1 MVTSSSTYLT
11 GQASSQKN
19 MTSVTFAGLF
29 GAVQSLNET
38 VFMASM
44 SQWLSWGA
52 SAAIIFGGVVP
63 YIPQYRE
70 IKKTRNADGF
80 STWVCFA
87 LLVANTLRILFWF
100 GRPFELPLLVQSV
113 VMSAC
118 MFLMLQLCV
127 KTHNLST
134 IVPQPKQRFTEN
146 PSENPACLQA
156 ADVANPDL
164 TLWES
169 PWRHFWAW
177 TDFLSYVEFMASFA
191 LCSGALLYLL
201 LDVELVVEAVGFAA
215 LLTEALLGL
224 PQFWRNLRNQST
236 HGMSNQMV
244 LMWTM
249 GDVFKTAYFIMRSAP
264 FQFWVCGTLQV
275 SLDVAILMQ
284 VGWYK
289 YRPAS
294 SKIPKHSIHI
304 S

>member
-1 MVTSSSTYLT
+1 MLPTVRT
-11 GQASSQKN
+11 QQERD
-19 MTSVTFAGLF
+19 MTSVTGGGLL
-29 GAVQSLNET
+29 GAMQPLSEALLV
-38 VFMASM
+38 ASVG
-44 SQWLSWGA
+44 QWLSWGA

-70 IKKTRNADGF
+70 IRKTKNADGF
-80 STWVCFA
+80 STWVCLA

-100 GRPFELPLLVQSV
+100 GRPFELPLLAQSI

-127 KTHNLST
+127 RTRNLST
-134 IVPQPKQRFTEN
+134 IVPQPKQSFTG
-146 PSENPACLQA
+146 
-156 ADVANPDL
+156 
-164 TLWES
+164 S

-177 TDFLSYVEFMASFA
+177 TDFLSYVEFMATFA
-191 LCSGALLYLL
+191 LSSGALLYLL
-201 LDVELVVEAVGFAA
+201 LDVELVVEALGFTA

-224 PQFWRNLRNQST
+224 PQFWRNLRKQST

-249 GDVFKTAYFIMRSAP
+249 GDVFKTAYFVMRSAP
-264 FQFWVCGTLQV
+264 VQFWVCGALQV
-275 SLDVAILMQ
+275 SLDIAILAQ

-289 YRPAS
+289 YKPAA
-294 SKIPKHSIHI
+294 SKVPKHSIHT

>member
-11 GQASSQKN
+11 AALAGQASSQKN

-134 IVPQPKQRFTEN
+134 IVPQPKQRFT
-146 PSENPACLQA
+146 
-156 ADVANPDL
+156 
-164 TLWES
+164 ES

>member
-1 MVTSSSTYLT
+1 
-11 GQASSQKN
+11 
-19 MTSVTFAGLF
+19 MTSLTTAGLF

-38 VFMASM
+38 VFMASI

-80 STWVCFA
+80 STWVCLA

-146 PSENPACLQA
+146 PSENHACLEA
-156 ADVANPDL
+156 VDVANPDL

-275 SLDVAILMQ
+275 SLDVAILIQ

-294 SKIPKHSIHI
+294 AKAPKHSIHI

>member
-1 MVTSSSTYLT
+1 MPRLFSNDIDAKVSIVKSALV
-11 GQASSQKN
+11 GKASSQNN
-19 MTSVTFAGLF
+19 MTSVTTAGLI
-29 GAVQSLNET
+29 GTMQSLSET
-38 VFMASM
+38 VFMASV

-52 SAAIIFGGVVP
+52 SLAMIFGGVVP

-70 IKKTRNADGF
+70 IKKTRNTDGF
-80 STWVCFA
+80 STWVCLA

-113 VMSAC
+113 VMSAS

-127 KTHNLST
+127 KTRNLST
-134 IVPQPKQRFTEN
+134 IVPQPRHTFT
-146 PSENPACLQA
+146 
-156 ADVANPDL
+156 D
-164 TLWES
+164 S

-191 LCSGALLYLL
+191 LFSGALLYLL
-201 LDVELVVEAVGFAA
+201 LDVEVVVEVIGLVA

-224 PQFWRNLRNQST
+224 PQFWRNLQNQST
-236 HGMSNQMV
+236 HGMSKQMV

-249 GDVFKTAYFIMRSAP
+249 GDVFKTVYFIMRSAP
-264 FQFWVCGTLQV
+264 FQFWVCGSLQV
-275 SLDVAILMQ
+275 SLDVAILIQ
-284 VGWYK
+284 VAWYK

-294 SKIPKHSIHI
+294 SKVPKHSSHI

>member
-1 MVTSSSTYLT
+1 
-11 GQASSQKN
+11 

-38 VFMASM
+38 VFMASI

-80 STWVCFA
+80 STWVCLA

-164 TLWES
+164 TLWGMAVIT
-169 PWRHFWAW
+169 F
-177 TDFLSYVEFMASFA
+177 DFTPGSEKGVSLA
-191 LCSGALLYLL
+191 
-201 LDVELVVEAVGFAA
+201 
-215 LLTEALLGL
+215 ALLGL
-224 PQFWRNLRNQST
+224 DRLPELCGIHGQFCTLLRSPL
-236 HGMSNQMV
+236 V
-244 LMWTM
+244 
-249 GDVFKTAYFIMRSAP
+249 
-264 FQFWVCGTLQV
+264 
-275 SLDVAILMQ
+275 
-284 VGWYK
+284 
-289 YRPAS
+289 PAA
-294 SKIPKHSIHI
+294 
-304 S
+304 